1 MVNVLDAYGHHL
13 RLKDCSDSTVKN
25 YTRLVGTFVRWW
37 EKVADEPF
45 DLPAVTPADVADFK
59 RHLLDRGRRPATVNL
74 CVEALRSFFSWA
86 VAEGLCESNPAG
98 DVRRVR
104 EQNAACRWLS
114 RKEMGSL
121 ARAVQKYG
129 GPRDRAILGLLLH
142 AGLRVSELVGLKT
155 ADIVLRERSGFVKVW
170 GKGTK
175 YREVPLNITA
185 RKMLQEWLAAH
196 PGGEWLFPG
205 RNGSP
210 VTARAVQIR
219 LKELGRLARVEV
231 TPHRL
236 RHTFCKM
243 LVDAGESLDRVA
255 MLAGHANLN
264 TTARYT
270 RPGVWDLERAVEKL
284 AWE

>member
-1 MVNVLDAYGHHL
+1 LDVLEKYRDHL
-13 RLKDCSDSTVKN
+13 RMKDCSDSTVKN
-25 YTRLVGTFVRWW
+25 YTRQVVSFVRWW
-37 EKVADEPF
+37 ENVANEPF

-59 RHLLDRGRRPATVNL
+59 RHLLAGGRRPATVNL

-86 VAEGLCESNPAG
+86 VDEGLCESNPAG

-121 ARAVQKYG
+121 ARAAQKYG
-129 GPRDRAILGLLLH
+129 GPRDRAFLGLMTH

-155 ADIVLRERSGFVKVW
+155 TDIVLRERSGFVKVW

-175 YREVPLNITA
+175 YREVPLNITV
-185 RKMLQEWLAAH
+185 RKMLQEWLTVH

-205 RNGSP
+205 RNEGP

-219 LKELGRLARVEV
+219 LKELGRLAGVEV

-270 RPGVWDLERAVEKL
+270 RPGAEDLERAVEKL